1 MYLNIYKQDVVVLL
15 VKILIIET
23 VVEVLEEVAV
33 DVLVVEELLVLFSV
47 VEV

>member
-1 MYLNIYKQDVVVLL
+1 

-47 VEV
+47 VVV